1 MLIVFTEAFDRSEV
15 VFDGVQV
22 WRVRR
27 QEQESGHFAFDQLLG
42 LGTFVEGALSMT
54 TTCVSFKRGQSW
66 VSSHQLKTAVSHD
79 PSNKIG
85 AAKRVPSRAASREVC
100 GVPRSGRT
108 PAPPSGHT
116 CSAG

>member
-42 LGTFVEGALSMT
+42 LGTFVEGGVIHDHYMRVVQKGAELGFQPPIEDGRVARS
-54 TTCVSFKRGQSW
+54 VKQDRGG
-66 VSSHQLKTAVSHD
+66 KA
-79 PSNKIG
+79 G
-85 AAKRVPSRAASREVC
+85 AEPGGQQGGLRCPEVRPYTRSPFRAYV
-100 GVPRSGRT
+100 
-108 PAPPSGHT
+108 
-116 CSAG
+116 